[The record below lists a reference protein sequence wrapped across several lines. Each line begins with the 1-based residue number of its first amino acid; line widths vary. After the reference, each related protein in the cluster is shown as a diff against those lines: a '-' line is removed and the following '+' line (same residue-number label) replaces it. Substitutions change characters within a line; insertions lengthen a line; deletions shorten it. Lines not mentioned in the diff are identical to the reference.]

1 MFHPFDNLPDGVR
14 LPEQFT
20 CPFCYTPHPLVR
32 LAAGELMKHI
42 AVRTEWHR
50 ELQAG
55 KMFGVLVAQNT
66 SGQLGYIA
74 AFSGLIAGSGN
85 HDFFVPPIFDYTR
98 PDGHFKQT
106 EKQISELNT
115 QIDAAENSQQLTD
128 LKRQLAGTEE
138 QAKIEISERKSLNR
152 EHKTERDR
160 QRKQKLSAEQ
170 QAILTRQSQFEK
182 AELRRRERKW
192 ADRLEEIRQ
201 QISDIE
207 QNINQAKNLRRQ
219 MSENLQQWL
228 FEQYVVL
235 NAHNE
240 SKTIGRIF
248 ADEQGSVPPAATG
261 ECAAPK
267 LLQYAYKHGLKS
279 LAMGEFWWG
288 DSPEG
293 EIRQHGNFYPACH
306 NRCRPLLSFMLQGL
320 DVEPN
325 RLNQKQLQIKIIY
338 NDNWLVAVDKPAGL
352 LSVPGKDDTDSAL
365 AQLQKQYGE
374 TADIQP
380 VHRLDMQTSG
390 VLLFAKD
397 KPTQAAMMQLFEH
410 RQVAKRYVAVVEG
423 VPAEKQG
430 TISLPLR
437 ANLDDRPRQMVDF
450 AHGRKAVTRYKVL
463 GGNDKR
469 TIVEFF
475 PKTGRTHQ
483 LRVHAAHPSGLN
495 CPIVGDNLYGS
506 PAHRLYLHAARIDF
520 VHPVTGEKTT
530 IECKEDFGPGF
541 EQPIPSQ
548 APHAE

>member
-1 MFHPFDNLPDGVR
+1 
-14 LPEQFT
+14 
-20 CPFCYTPHPLVR
+20 
-32 LAAGELMKHI
+32 MKHI
-42 AVRTEWHR
+42 AARTEWHR

-85 HDFFVPPIFDYTR
+85 HDFFVPPIFDYTC

-106 EKQISELNT
+106 EKQISELTT
-115 QIDAAENSQQLTD
+115 QIVDAENSQPLTAR
-128 LKRQLAGTEE
+128 KRQLAETEE
-138 QAKIEISERKSLNR
+138 QAKIEISERKALNR
-152 EHKTERDR
+152 EHKAERDR
-160 QRKQKLSAEQ
+160 QRNQQLTVEQ
-170 QAILTRQSQFEK
+170 QSILTRQSQFEK
-182 AELRRRERKW
+182 AELRRLERKW
-192 ADRLEEIRQ
+192 ADKLEEIQQ
-201 QISDIE
+201 QIFDIE
-207 QNINQAKNLRRQ
+207 QNINQLKNSRRL

-235 NAHNE
+235 NARSE

-267 LLQYAYKHGLKS
+267 LLQYAYKHGLRP

-325 RLNQKQLQIKIIY
+325 RLNQNQLQIKIIY

-352 LSVPGKDDTDSAL
+352 LSVPGKDDADSAL

-397 KPTQAAMMQLFEH
+397 KSTQAAMMQLFEH

-475 PKTGRTHQ
+475 PETGRTHQ
-483 LRVHAAHPSGLN
+483 LRVHAAHPSGLK

-506 PAHRLYLHAARIDF
+506 PADRLYLHAARIDF
-520 VHPVTGEKTT
+520 VHPLTGEKTT

>member
-1 MFHPFDNLPDGVR
+1 
-14 LPEQFT
+14 
-20 CPFCYTPHPLVR
+20 
-32 LAAGELMKHI
+32 MKHI
-42 AVRTEWHR
+42 ATRTEWHR

-152 EHKTERDR
+152 EHKAERDR

-182 AELRRRERKW
+182 AELRRLERKW
-192 ADRLEEIRQ
+192 TDRLEEIRQ

-235 NAHNE
+235 NARSE

-267 LLQYAYKHGLKS
+267 LLQYAYKHGLRP

-293 EIRQHGNFYPACH
+293 EIRQHGNFYQACH

-325 RLNQKQLQIKIIY
+325 RLNQNQLQIKIIY
-338 NDNWLVAVDKPAGL
+338 NDNWFVAVDKPAGL
-352 LSVPGKDDTDSAL
+352 LSVPGKDDADSAL

-423 VPAEKQG
+423 VQAEKQG

-475 PKTGRTHQ
+475 PETGRTHQ
-483 LRVHAAHPSGLN
+483 LRIHAAHPSGLK

-506 PAHRLYLHAARIDF
+506 PAHRLYLHAARINF

-541 EQPIPSQ
+541 ELPIPSQ
-548 APHAE
+548 APHVE